1 MRVTKIIRDYVEKT
15 VSAMPK
21 FKDKTPEELAYIEM
35 QSKIVAFKEGV
46 DDEVEH
52 FVKEAIAR
60 FRAENN
66 IPEDIEIKF
75 QNSFHSISTSMWCS
89 KIKAASDNSENAR
102 KSAKAKAIEEILVNL
117 ELGGT
122 KAELDEM
129 LKALAEGGDA

>member
-35 QSKIVAFKEGV
+35 QSKIMAFKEGI
-46 DDEVEH
+46 DDEVKH
-52 FVKEAIAR
+52 FVNEAITR
-60 FRAENN
+60 FRTENA
-66 IPEDIEIKF
+66 IPEDIEIE
-75 QNSFHSISTSMWCS
+75 FHTSYCPVSSSMWGS
-89 KIKAASDNSENAR
+89 KIKAASDDNERAR
-102 KSAKAKAIEEILVNL
+102 NSAKVKAIQDILVTL

>member
-35 QSKIVAFKEGV
+35 QSKIAAFKEGV
-46 DDEVEH
+46 GDEVKH
-52 FVKEAIAR
+52 FVNEAITR

-75 QNSFHSISTSMWCS
+75 HTSYYPVSTSMWCS
-89 KIKAASDNSENAR
+89 KMKAASDQCENAR
-102 KSAKAKAIEEILVNL
+102 KTAKVKAIEEILVNL

-129 LKALAEGGDA
+129 LKALAE

>member
-1 MRVTKIIRDYVEKT
+1 MKVTKIIRDYVEKT

-21 FKDKTPEELAYIEM
+21 FKDKTPEELAYDEM
-35 QSKIVAFKEGV
+35 QSKIIAFKEGV
-46 DDEVEH
+46 NDEVKH
-52 FVKEAIAR
+52 FVNEAIAR

-75 QNSFHSISTSMWCS
+75 YTYSSPVSSNMGCS
-89 KIKAASDNSENAR
+89 KIKAASDTSERAR
-102 KSAKAKAIEEILVNL
+102 TSAKVKAIQEILVNL

>member
-35 QSKIVAFKEGV
+35 QSKIMAFKEGV
-46 DDEVEH
+46 DDEVQH
-52 FVKEAIAR
+52 FVNEAITR
-60 FRAENN
+60 FRTENN
-66 IPEDIEIKF
+66 IPEDIEIKV
-75 QNSFHSISTSMWCS
+75 QNSFYSVSTSMWGS
-89 KIKAASDNSENAR
+89 KIKAASDKSENAR
-102 KSAKAKAIEEILVNL
+102 KSAKVKAIEEILVNL

-129 LKALAEGGDA
+129 LKTLAENGDA